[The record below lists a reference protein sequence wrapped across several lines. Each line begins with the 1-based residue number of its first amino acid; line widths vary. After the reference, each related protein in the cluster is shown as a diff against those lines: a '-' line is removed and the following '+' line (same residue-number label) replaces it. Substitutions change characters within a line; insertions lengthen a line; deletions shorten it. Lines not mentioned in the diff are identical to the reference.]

1 MTAKNLARV
10 VGAGL
15 LLTAAGWVL
24 AGYPGHRLAG
34 TGLILAGLAV
44 TVGPVWAW
52 TRTTGSAGLIGRWD
66 RQSRRSCGTASR
78 WDIWRTSSGWA
89 MRRKATVL
97 RPSMQALSWWQR
109 LRVPVRAFATPL
121 ARVGWQTVHT
131 SGEEST
137 LRIGIPGT
145 GKTAELACRV
155 IDAPGGVVVT
165 STATDLYELTVRLRR
180 ARGPVAV
187 FNPGGLGAVAS
198 TLRWSPLDG
207 CTDPATAARRA
218 GDLMGPG
225 TPGTEGARWEAQ
237 ARRVLA
243 VWLHAAALGGRR
255 MSDVQAWIADPDAA
269 KPAILTALRCS
280 PQAAQM
286 RQAAIQSIDMSPR
299 TRDGIMLAMAPALAW
314 TTLPSAAV
322 AGDPAT
328 TDGGFAVAD
337 LTDRR
342 GSLYLLGDDDG
353 TVGPL
358 VGALVAEIAY
368 QARQS
373 AAFRPAG
380 RLDPGLAFV
389 LDEVA
394 LVCPTPLDRWM
405 AELRKRN
412 IVVHAACQGYGQ
424 LRERWGKD
432 KASMILNTAAAVL
445 VYGGCKDAED
455 LAAFTKLAGD
465 REETT
470 DTRDADG
477 RVTSTTTRIV
487 PVISPAMLAGLPNFQ
502 ALLIR
507 RGMRVALARTP
518 IVWKR
523 RDVRRAQRGIIRVP
537 ADLPIPARPLTAR
550 LAALLRRPPVS
561 SRLRLVH
568 TQPTAGP
575 AGEARPARTA
585 A

>member
-1 MTAKNLARV
+1 M
-10 VGAGL
+10 
-15 LLTAAGWVL
+15 
-24 AGYPGHRLAG
+24 
-34 TGLILAGLAV
+34 
-44 TVGPVWAW
+44 
-52 TRTTGSAGLIGRWD
+52 D
-66 RQSRRSCGTASR
+66 RASRRNSGTASR
-78 WDIWRTSSGWA
+78 WDIFRTSSSWA
-89 MRRKATVL
+89 MRRKATVI
-97 RPSMQALSWWQR
+97 RPSLRALSWWQR
-109 LRVPVRAFATPL
+109 MRVPVRQFATPL

-145 GKTAELACRV
+145 GKTAEMACLV
-155 IDAPGGVVVT
+155 LDAPGGVVTT
-165 STATDLYELTVRLRR
+165 STATDLYELTARLRA

-187 FNPGGLGAVAS
+187 FNPGGLGAIVS
-198 TLRWSPLDG
+198 TLRWSPLNG

-218 GDLMGPG
+218 ADLMGPG
-225 TPGTEGARWEAQ
+225 TPGTEGERWEAQ

-243 VWLHAAALGGRR
+243 VWLHAAALGRHR
-255 MSDVQAWIADPDAA
+255 MSDVQAWIADPHAA
-269 KPAILTALRCS
+269 KATILAALRHS
-280 PQAAQM
+280 PRREQM
-286 RQAAIQSIDMSPR
+286 RQAATQSIDMSPR

-314 TTLPSAAV
+314 TTLPCAAV

-328 TDGGFAVAD
+328 NDGGFRVAD

-342 GSLYLLGDDDG
+342 GTLYLLGDDDG

-368 QARQS
+368 QARHT
-373 AAFRPAG
+373 AATRPAG

-412 IVVHAACQGYGQ
+412 IVIHAACQGYGQ
-424 LRERWGKD
+424 LRDRWGKD

-445 VYGGCKDAED
+445 VYGGCKDADD
-455 LAAFTKLAGD
+455 LAAFTTLAGD

-470 DTRDADG
+470 ETRNADG
-477 RVTSTTTRIV
+477 RVSSTTTRIV

-507 RGMRVALARTP
+507 RGMPVALARTP

-523 RDVRRAQRGIIRVP
+523 RDVRRARRGLIRVP
-537 ADLPIPARPLTAR
+537 ADLPTPARPLTERLAR
-550 LAALLRRPPVS
+550 LIRRPHHPAWS
-561 SRLRLVH
+561 PADPHRHRRAADPRS
-568 TQPTAGP
+568 QPT
-575 AGEARPARTA
+575 RTA